1 MVIIFQ
7 LGNRRNPHLE
17 AVVTSVKLGDVT
29 SVRELVG
36 RGLVSVD
43 TTHRGASLL
52 CLAVCR
58 NLADMVAE
66 LCRAGA
72 DVNTCYTWQVT
83 QRTDSF
89 KYTVLFIPVQGYT
102 ETPLIAA
109 IRLGFESIARI
120 LVQSPNIDINIQ
132 DSEGKSGG
140 ETEVC

>member
-83 QRTDSF
+83 QHNTDSHTKAQCTSF
-89 KYTVLFIPVQGYT
+89 R
-102 ETPLIAA
+102 A
-109 IRLGFESIARI
+109 
-120 LVQSPNIDINIQ
+120 
-132 DSEGKSGG
+132 
-140 ETEVC
+140 